1 MDYEQIVHIPYPQLL
16 IMRDIKI
23 SRRSKAQE
31 EADKLTKL
39 AESEARRRAI
49 LGQ

>member
-1 MDYEQIVHIPYPQLL
+1 MDYEQIVHLPYPQLL
-16 IMRDIKI
+16 IMRDVKI
-23 SRRSKAQE
+23 SRQNKAQE
-31 EADKLTKL
+31 ESDRMAKL